1 MVPLHLLIIIVRFE
15 GSMLFEKGIPTCYYH
30 QFSTCL
36 FECMAKIFC
45 YSIRPKMDDVF
56 LFFTNLFMYMSK
68 LFHLY
73 SDGIDSI
80 LLFSGFRKIELN
92 SLQRAKQIFL
102 YYVFGFIWLDRLD
115 VNHHS
120 VNRFQ
125 IVYR

>member
-45 YSIRPKMDDVF
+45 YSIQPKMDDVF

-80 LLFSGFRKIELN
+80 FLFSGFRKIELN
-92 SLQRAKQIFL
+92 SLQKRAKQIPLSSFSDLILFL
-102 YYVFGFIWLDRLD
+102 SFRL
-115 VNHHS
+115 
-120 VNRFQ
+120 
-125 IVYR
+125 

>member
-1 MVPLHLLIIIVRFE
+1 MVPLLLLIIIVRFE

-45 YSIRPKMDDVF
+45 YLIRPKMDDVF

-80 LLFSGFRKIELN
+80 FLFSGFRKIELN
-92 SLQRAKQIFL
+92 SQPDIPLLCFWFPLARMNIECKTLF
-102 YYVFGFIWLDRLD
+102 
-115 VNHHS
+115 S
-120 VNRFQ
+120 K
-125 IVYR
+125 

>member
-1 MVPLHLLIIIVRFE
+1 MVPLLLLIIIVRFE

-80 LLFSGFRKIELN
+80 FLFSGFRKIELN
-92 SLQRAKQIFL
+92 SQPDIPLLCFWFPLQCFT
-102 YYVFGFIWLDRLD
+102 FIIANIGYNECRTLF
-115 VNHHS
+115 S
-120 VNRFQ
+120 K
-125 IVYR
+125 

>member
-56 LFFTNLFMYMSK
+56 LFFTNLFMYMRLSK

-80 LLFSGFRKIELN
+80 FF
-92 SLQRAKQIFL
+92 FL
-102 YYVFGFIWLDRLD
+102 ASEKL
-115 VNHHS
+115 S
-120 VNRFQ
+120 
-125 IVYR
+125 